1 MVVTCH
7 KCKKAFRDQF
17 VLNKHLNR
25 KTPCDNVIKCDTC
38 KKKFNNKQALKNHMN
53 RKNPCKSP
61 EEKTMCEY
69 CGHKSSSSSNLT
81 RHIKL
86 YCKEKKKKDLIAQA
100 VNNQQINTQN
110 INNGNNNNTINGD
123 VNISLTVNNFDKP
136 NLSHISAEAF
146 HKLVCDNIETV
157 GLHKFFELC
166 FFDPNHRE
174 NMCFHLEN
182 IARDEAF
189 IKQDGAWILKPISKV
204 VSQAYQQGVKNY
216 ISTTNAH
223 REYLINKE
231 NSDGLIRKMA
241 EYVNP
246 PKNDTKGNIK
256 ISTIERQIQAKGYIE
271 SQMRNKKNIMKQNH
285 DIDEETM
292 LQQQMIIVDPE

>member
-1 MVVTCH
+1 MVVV
-7 KCKKAFRDQF
+7 CKKCSKVFRNQYF
-17 VLNKHLNR
+17 LNR
-25 KTPCDNVIKCDTC
+25 HLSRMTSCDQIRECDTC
-38 KKKFNNKQALKNHMN
+38 KKKFKNKQDYEKHKN
-53 RKNPCKSP
+53 RKTPCKPP
-61 EEKTMCEY
+61 EEIKKCKY
-69 CGHKSSSSSNLT
+69 CGKIYSTLSNLT
-81 RHIKL
+81 RHIEY
-86 YCKEKKKKDLIAQA
+86 YCKVKKQEKIVA
-100 VNNQQINTQN
+100 NTQN
-110 INNGNNNNTINGD
+110 ISNSNNHSNNNNNTINGD